1 MSSDR
6 LEATRIGA
14 ATRLLEKNDRLGLSL
29 RYTDDFAPLFRPVL
43 DDGVLDV
50 RMMTADESF
59 ARLRMLW
66 SVLTGTVATSRIT
79 HLTEATRVRVECG
92 TAPMVLA
99 VDGEA
104 IPGVRAVEFTL
115 KPAALRYYSPAD
127 GS

>member
-1 MSSDR
+1 
-6 LEATRIGA
+6 
-14 ATRLLEKNDRLGLSL
+14 
-29 RYTDDFAPLFRPVL
+29 
-43 DDGVLDV
+43 
-50 RMMTADESF
+50 
-59 ARLRMLW
+59 MLW

-104 IPGVRAVEFTL
+104 MPGVRAVEFTL
-115 KPAALRYYSPAD
+115 KRAALRYYSPAD